1 MSQKFQKNPLIDLV
15 KDLKKV
21 DDSDSTNKDSAKT
34 EVTPISDY
42 LKVKEVK
49 IDMDKKDEKDK
60 VKADIVHTFKDVKL
74 EESIKVSVGARNS
87 AKSIAECLIRHS

>member
-21 DDSDSTNKDSAKT
+21 DDSDSTNKDSAKS
-34 EVTPISDY
+34 EVTPINDY

-49 IDMDKKDEKDK
+49 IDMDKKDDDK
-60 VKADIVHTFKDVKL
+60 VKAEIVHTYKDHKL
-74 EESIKVSVGARNS
+74 EESIKIGVGARNS
-87 AKSIAECLIRHS
+87 AKTIAECLIRHS

>member
-34 EVTPISDY
+34 EITPINDY

-49 IDMDKKDEKDK
+49 IDMDKKDEDR
-60 VKADIVHTFKDVKL
+60 VKADIVRTFKDHKL
-74 EESIKVSVGARNS
+74 EESIKVGVGARNS
-87 AKSIAECLIRHS
+87 AKSIAECLIRHN